1 MSTTQ
6 AEIEF
11 RSTDSWPAAS
21 KKPRLTSS
29 VASSR
34 HVSSGGGAS
43 FGGTTAGIL
52 DRATSV
58 PRSFSLPNRSF
69 TTSVSSVG
77 ATAELPAALAK
88 DLDTTDQVCH
98 LGSLSVF
105 YDRLATTCAQV
116 LWKP

>member
-1 MSTTQ
+1 MAQ

-29 VASSR
+29 AATSR
-34 HVSSGGGAS
+34 HVSSGGGTS
-43 FGGTTAGIL
+43 VGGATAGIL

-88 DLDTTDQVCH
+88 DLDTTDQVCY
-98 LGSLSVF
+98 LGPLSVLHES
-105 YDRLATTCAQV
+105 LATMCAPCSH
-116 LWKP
+116 KR